1 MEYSIERAKELV
13 IIAGKMLAK
22 SGLIARTWGNI
33 SARISEDKFVVTPS
47 GLAYETLTLE
57 QIVLVNIEDCSYEGS
72 IKPSSEKGIH
82 ADTYRLRPNVNFI
95 IHTHQ
100 VMASVLSIE
109 GKDIEVHTDKYR
121 RILGETV
128 PCAEY
133 GMSTTNKLRKRVSEV
148 VSNYPESNALLMKY
162 HGTICMGDSLEHSFE
177 IAMTLEKMAQELYE
191 SVCVANKIQIVQIPD
206 YGKSWRKGN
215 VFNLEFNGRT
225 SEYRVDGLLEDAP
238 EAALLHAEIYKS
250 SNVAY
255 IIHST
260 DEEIVKVSS
269 KGQILRP
276 LLDDFAQ
283 IVGVNIKTVKSGLNN
298 VKDVAKK
305 LRNKNAVLLEND
317 GALCTGITESDTEAV
332 AMILR
337 KGCLADLYADALNKT
352 DRISA
357 VDAYIQRIFYVN
369 KYSKMKK

>member
-13 IIAGKMLAK
+13 IIAGKMLGE

-33 SARISEDKFVVTPS
+33 SARISDDKFVVTPS
-47 GLAYETLTLE
+47 GLAYETLTPE
-57 QIVLVNIEDCSYEGS
+57 QIVLVNIEDCSYEGNV
-72 IKPSSEKGIH
+72 KPSSEKGIH

-238 EAALLHAEIYKS
+238 EAALLHAEIYKT

-298 VKDVAKK
+298 VNDVAKK

-357 VDAYIQRIFYVN
+357 VDAYIQRIVYKT

>member
-1 MEYSIERAKELV
+1 
-13 IIAGKMLAK
+13 
-22 SGLIARTWGNI
+22 
-33 SARISEDKFVVTPS
+33 
-47 GLAYETLTLE
+47 LAYETLTLE

-128 PCAEY
+128 PFAEY

-357 VDAYIQRIFYVN
+357 VDAYIQRIFYVT

>member
-33 SARISEDKFVVTPS
+33 SARISDDKFVVTPS
-47 GLAYETLTLE
+47 GLAYETLTPE
-57 QIVLVNIEDCSYEGS
+57 QIVLVNIEDCSYEGN

-82 ADTYRLRPNVNFI
+82 ADTYRLRPDVNFI

-109 GKDIEVHTDKYR
+109 GKDIEVHTGKYR

-133 GMSTTNKLRKRVSEV
+133 GMSTTNKLRKRVSEI

-162 HGTICMGDSLEHSFE
+162 HGTICMGGSLEHSFE

-191 SVCVANKIQIVQIPD
+191 SVCVTNKIQIFQIPD

-215 VFNLEFNGRT
+215 VFNLEFNGRS
-225 SEYRVDGLLEDAP
+225 SEYRIDGLLEDAP

-357 VDAYIQRIFYVN
+357 VDAYIQRIFYVA